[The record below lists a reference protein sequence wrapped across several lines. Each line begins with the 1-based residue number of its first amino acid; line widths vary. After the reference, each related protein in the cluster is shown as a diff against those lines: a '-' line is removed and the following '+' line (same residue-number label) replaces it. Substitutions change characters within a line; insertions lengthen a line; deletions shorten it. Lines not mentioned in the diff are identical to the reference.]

1 MPLVKCHVAINDE
14 QLASR
19 SVNALILR
27 VDYGFQFISRPEMA
41 DKNGLSQDQAQT
53 IAAACKK
60 HDRRVS
66 TSRIGNGHFFRVHR

>member
-41 DKNGLSQDQAQT
+41 DKNGLSQD
-53 IAAACKK
+53 
-60 HDRRVS
+60 
-66 TSRIGNGHFFRVHR
+66 